1 MVNIYANPELLP
13 MFELWVSNLMIIN
26 SNFVKEFSNR
36 DKLISIFIESL
47 DTGSYVSL
55 EGSRLWQSFDE
66 QYGKD
71 PDYQWW
77 SEGKQ
82 LTIYGLEGLEANEE
96 SPYATLRQELEFR
109 IRTDSKWDVP
119 LFDWWDR
126 EFYSYRDGFA
136 YTAIMAINTPNSLR
150 HDGAPVFK
158 LLDSPTYVKSIYLFS
173 SYLNSIYF
181 TLNPNEPWPKQNS
194 KPIML
199 NYPRGIK

>member
-13 MFELWVSNLMIIN
+13 MFELWVSNLIIPKIN
-26 SNFVKEFSNR
+26 GDAISKNN
-36 DKLISIFIESL
+36 LIPKFINSL
-47 DTGSYVSL
+47 DTGSYWMGSG
-55 EGSRLWQSFDE
+55 GSRLWQSFDE
-66 QYGKD
+66 QYGED

-82 LTIYGLEGLEANEE
+82 LSIAGLPFLEELEE
-96 SPYATLRQELEFR
+96 SPYATLRLELEFR

-136 YTAIMAINTPNSLR
+136 YTPRWAINTPNSLR
-150 HDGAPVFK
+150 HEGAPVFR
-158 LLDSPTYVKSIYLFS
+158 LYDVPTYVKSINLNGCWI
-173 SYLNSIYF
+173 NSIYF

>member
-13 MFELWVSNLMIIN
+13 MFELWVSTLTARN
-26 SNFVKEFSNR
+26 SDIARSFYKTR
-36 DKLISIFIESL
+36 AISKFIDSL
-47 DTGSYVSL
+47 DTGSYWSL
-55 EGSRLWQSFDE
+55 EGSLLWQSFDE
-66 QYGKD
+66 QYGED

-82 LTIYGLEGLEANEE
+82 LSIGGLEELEDNEE

-136 YTAIMAINTPNSLR
+136 YTPIMAINTPNSLR
-150 HDGAPVFK
+150 HDGAPVFR
-158 LLDSPTYVKSIYLFS
+158 LLDGPTYVKSINLNGFWI
-173 SYLNSIYF
+173 NSIYF
-181 TLNPNEPWPKQNS
+181 TLNPNEPWPKQNF

>member
-13 MFELWVSNLMIIN
+13 MFELWVSNLRSRNNITTI
-26 SNFVKEFSNR
+26 
-36 DKLISIFIESL
+36 DLIPKFIDSL
-47 DTGSYVSL
+47 DTGSYWMGSG
-55 EGSRLWQSFDE
+55 GSRLWQSFDE
-66 QYGKD
+66 QYGED

-82 LTIYGLEGLEANEE
+82 LSIAGLPFLEELA
-96 SPYATLRQELEFR
+96 YATLRQELEFR

-119 LFDWWDR
+119 LFDSWDR

-136 YTAIMAINTPNSLR
+136 YTPRWAINTPNSLR
-150 HDGAPVFK
+150 HEGAPVFR
-158 LLDSPTYVKSIYLFS
+158 LNDVPTYVKSINLNDCWI
-173 SYLNSIYF
+173 NSIYF

>member
-13 MFELWVSNLMIIN
+13 MFELWVSNLRSRNNITTI
-26 SNFVKEFSNR
+26 
-36 DKLISIFIESL
+36 DLIPKFIDSL
-47 DTGSYVSL
+47 DTGSYWMGSG
-55 EGSRLWQSFDE
+55 GSRLWQSFDE
-66 QYGKD
+66 QYGED

-82 LTIYGLEGLEANEE
+82 LSIAGLPFLEELA
-96 SPYATLRQELEFR
+96 YATLRQELEFR

-119 LFDWWDR
+119 LFDSWDR

-136 YTAIMAINTPNSLR
+136 YTPRWAINTPKSLR
-150 HDGAPVFK
+150 HEGAPVFR
-158 LLDSPTYVKSIYLFS
+158 LNDVPTYVKSINLNGCWI
-173 SYLNSIYF
+173 NSIYF